1 MTDMMGCPESQE
13 AILHMSISST
23 GSVGPV
29 FEVVPE
35 VLSSGVIGE
44 SSDGFGGP
52 GDFEFRILAKSLRCY
67 EVISV
72 FTEIG
77 KAELSIAVPNQQI
90 YTGAKP
96 VIPSSLADTPCAT
109 LGIQGVLDHLNA
121 ILRTSHNIN
130 TPSLTSLLEDYIEK
144 NYDFSM
150 AYSHLRPVWKTNN
163 GSSIKDELRTRDDED
178 HENNRVVPHW
188 VAGKWPIPISHAWV
202 DKRNRVDVWAPI
214 NGYKWPV
221 PIPKDA
227 NLDLIQIEMLNLGL
241 EYMWL
246 DVLCL
251 RQAGGPRDNICAEE
265 WMLDV
270 PTIGEVYLA
279 VMVVIYFSGLGR
291 AFSLEDGDLDSD
303 RCWFRRAWTLQE
315 VGLVERVIAGDMPD
329 GPMHAQPID
338 EDRNYKTG
346 ILTRFHKQWKSS
358 RNHGNIFVA
367 LADMRNRVSTNP
379 VDRVAGLAFRLGPN
393 TLLAYHESES
403 LEDAWTALVNSMLPY
418 MRGTFLFKYPEVGQ
432 GLKKWR
438 PTWEQVMMKSLPAI
452 LDCHEHVNR
461 DDKMDEDWH
470 EGPCLE
476 KGFVR
481 GLAVGSTDLVDRH
494 GELAVED
501 VDGTVH

>member
-1 MTDMMGCPESQE
+1 MGHPESQE
-13 AILHMSISST
+13 AILHLSISST

-35 VLSSGVIGE
+35 VLSSGIIGE

-67 EVISV
+67 EVISA
-72 FTEIG
+72 FTEIS
-77 KAELSIAVPNQQI
+77 KAESSIAVPNQRI
-90 YTGAKP
+90 YAGAKP

-144 NYDFSM
+144 NYDFGM
-150 AYSHLRPVWKTNN
+150 AYSCLRPVWKTNN
-163 GSSIKDELRTRDDED
+163 GSSIKDELRTREDED
-178 HENNRVVPHW
+178 HEKRQKALVGNRIVNPWLPPRRVWDLCSNRVVPHW

-202 DKRNRVDVWAPI
+202 DERNRVDVWAPI

-227 NLDLIQIEMLNLGL
+227 NLDLIRIEMLNLGL
-241 EYMWL
+241 EYTWL

-251 RQAGGPRDNICAEE
+251 RQAGGPRDNIRAEE

-291 AFSLEDGDLDSD
+291 AFSLEDSDLDSD

-338 EDRNYKTG
+338 EDGNYETG

-379 VDRVAGLAFRLGPN
+379 VDRVAGLAFRLEPN
-393 TLLAYHESES
+393 TLPAYHESES

-432 GLKKWR
+432 GFKKWR
-438 PTWEQVMMKSLPAI
+438 PTWEQVMTKSLPAI
-452 LDCHEHVNR
+452 LDCHE
-461 DDKMDEDWH
+461 
-470 EGPCLE
+470 
-476 KGFVR
+476 
-481 GLAVGSTDLVDRH
+481 
-494 GELAVED
+494 
-501 VDGTVH
+501 